1 MSRRGSPLI
10 TLRALFPIAGLRV
23 ISGSVWRTSQWFLF
37 GTSLWCAVF
46 GKQVQQCG
54 TIMYNWLHFAGSHR
68 EADGFKA
75 RFSSWDTFIFALSI
89 WVCLVPFL
97 SLQCTSS
104 SSDCDHWLTYFFKK
118 VYFAVKSL
126 WIVELGI
133 LALFCLFIFQVC
145 GASEELSW

>member
-10 TLRALFPIAGLRV
+10 TLRALFPKAGLRV

-89 WVCLVPFL
+89 WLGLSGPFPFPP
-97 SLQCTSS
+97 SE
-104 SSDCDHWLTYFFKK
+104 CDHWLTYFFKE
-118 VYFAVKSL
+118 VYFAEKSP

-145 GASEELSW
+145 RASEELSW